1 MSKQTQRISEQAVL
15 RLIAPGG
22 EVYETE
28 TGFVF
33 TSLADGNHGLLEAV
47 CFERDFVVEAIE
59 VEAGAFHYS
68 GSLNCSIS
76 MRAGDTL
83 TLERRLKIDDRRRR

>member
-1 MSKQTQRISEQAVL
+1 MVSKRTQGISEQAVL
-15 RLIAPGG
+15 RLIAPDG
-22 EVYETE
+22 EVYETK

-33 TSLADGNHGLLEAV
+33 TPLIDGHHGLIESV

-59 VEAGAFHYS
+59 VEAGAFYYS

-83 TLERRLKIDDRRRR
+83 TLEKCLKIDDRRK